1 VATVLPIWVG
11 YVKDR
16 SLSVDIRCEKRYYPP
31 TMPPKSKPNRMG
43 DYTVV
48 LIPGTGL
55 LCPTP
60 IEEVEI
66 IGDPSIPYDATLTIE
81 FQDTRYV
88 CTSMT
93 LKQRKGGP
101 PVTSQGLRSI
111 PMASLIR
118 PVVQGKVLLM
128 HEESP
133 SPGVITREPGSAAD
147 LPDAKR
153 RRRRPGEDVD
163 AAAVVYAVAA
173 ITGQPP
179 TKAVSDELG
188 IPLGTARRLVAQAL
202 EAGYQLPGR

>member
-1 VATVLPIWVG
+1 M
-11 YVKDR
+11 R
-16 SLSVDIRCEKRYYPP
+16 
-31 TMPPKSKPNRMG
+31 

-55 LCPTP
+55 TVPSR
-60 IEEVEI
+60 IEDVEI
-66 IGDPSIPYDATLTIE
+66 VDDPSIPYDATLTIE
-81 FQDTRYV
+81 FQESRYV

-101 PVTSQGLRSI
+101 PVTSQGLRTI
-111 PMASLIR
+111 PVASLIR
-118 PVVQGKVLLM
+118 PIVQGKVWLL

-133 SPGVITREPGSAAD
+133 SPGVIIREPGSAAD
-147 LPDAKR
+147 LPNAKR
-153 RRRRPGEDVD
+153 RRRQPGEDVH

-202 EAGYQLPGR
+202 AAGYRLPGR

>member
-1 VATVLPIWVG
+1 MV
-11 YVKDR
+11 YDR
-16 SLSVDIRCEKRYYPP
+16 SSSATAHCRWTFTAGKRYYPH
-31 TMPPKSKPNRMG
+31 TMTPKSKPNTMR

-55 LCPTP
+55 RVPTP
-60 IEEVEI
+60 IEDVEI
-66 IGDPSIPYDATLTIE
+66 VDDPSMPYDATLTIE
-81 FQDTRYV
+81 FQEWRYV

-101 PVTSQGLRSI
+101 PVTSQGLRAI

-118 PVVQGKVLLM
+118 PIVQGKVWLL

-133 SPGVITREPGSAAD
+133 SPGVITREPGSSAD
-147 LPDAKR
+147 LPNAKR
-153 RRRRPGEDVD
+153 RRRRPGEDVH

-179 TKAVSDELG
+179 TKAVADELG

-202 EAGYQLPGR
+202 ASGYLLPAP